1 MIDVGNA
8 VKICEKCGG
17 IFGSCDKNAL
27 IHTGNNC
34 GGNLIDTGLVHD
46 ELMAIRKVS
55 SDNDFLKAMIE
66 LKKKDIIEYNL
77 KMSQFK
83 AQTAWQN
90 QAVNRS
96 SSTLR
101 CPQCGSTNV
110 STGARGYSMLT
121 GFAGAGKTVNRCGRC
136 GYKWKPHGNYT

>member
-1 MIDVGNA
+1 MGNA

-66 LKKKDIIEYNL
+66 LKK
-77 KMSQFK
+77 
-83 AQTAWQN
+83 
-90 QAVNRS
+90 R
-96 SSTLR
+96 TL
-101 CPQCGSTNV
+101 
-110 STGARGYSMLT
+110 
-121 GFAGAGKTVNRCGRC
+121 
-136 GYKWKPHGNYT
+136 

>member
-1 MIDVGNA
+1 MGEI
-8 VKICEKCGG
+8 VKICEKCGRVIG
-17 IFGSCDKNAL
+17 LCNKNDL
-27 IHTGNNC
+27 IHIGGGC
-34 GGNLIDTGLVHD
+34 GGNLIETGLVVD
-46 ELMAIRKVS
+46 ELKVINKIS
-55 SDNDFLKAMIE
+55 TDREFLDAMIE

>member
-1 MIDVGNA
+1 MGDA

-46 ELMAIRKVS
+46 ELMVIRKVS
-55 SDNDFLKAMIE
+55 SDNNFLKAMIE

-83 AQTAWQN
+83 AHTAQQS
-90 QAVNRS
+90 QAVS
-96 SSTLR
+96 QPSGALR

>member
-1 MIDVGNA
+1 MIDVGDA

-27 IHTGNNC
+27 VHTGNNC
-34 GGNLIDTGLVHD
+34 GGKLIDTGLVRD
-46 ELMAIRKVS
+46 ELIVIDQVS
-55 SDNDFLKAMIE
+55 SDRKFLDAMIE

-83 AQTAWQN
+83 AQTAQQN
-90 QAVNRS
+90 QAVSRS

>member
-1 MIDVGNA
+1 MSSNIQIKRCKVCGFIGRCYA
-8 VKICEKCGG
+8 EAISHCEENSLEVLPVTAAAFC
-17 IFGSCDKNAL
+17 SWC
-27 IHTGNNC
+27 
-34 GGNLIDTGLVHD
+34 
-46 ELMAIRKVS
+46 KVAD
-55 SDNDFLKAMIE
+55 DNDFFNAMLA

-77 KMSQFK
+77 KLSQFK

-101 CPQCGSTNV
+101 CPQCGSANV

>member
-1 MIDVGNA
+1 MGEI
-8 VKICEKCGG
+8 VKICDKCGRVIG
-17 IFGSCDKNAL
+17 LCNENDL
-27 IHTGNNC
+27 IHTGGGC
-34 GGNLIDTGLVHD
+34 GGKLIETGLVFD
-46 ELMAIRKVS
+46 ELRAIRKVS

-83 AQTAWQN
+83 AHTAQQS
-90 QAVNRS
+90 QAVS
-96 SSTLR
+96 QPSGALR